1 MPISRFSYHPKVVCV
16 TILICIGLIY
26 INCNPINS
34 QAKFKGTKL
43 NNHEGLVFKLP
54 DQTNKLIS
62 ISDMSGDVTLLTFL
76 FSNCTD
82 TCPQVASSIK
92 HAIDS
97 LEEDLTINIV
107 AVSVDPNRDNKST
120 ATQFIERNNLDDNWS
135 FLTGD
140 ITDLEPIWEAYFIK
154 PTSSIGS
161 NALDSLKGS
170 LKERYQ
176 IIHSTPVYVLDHQ
189 GTALVVH
196 TAPVNSF
203 ELASDIK
210 LVAKSSSGEKEPK

>member
-1 MPISRFSYHPKVVCV
+1 MRIYLFPYHPKVVYA
-16 TILICIGLIY
+16 TILVFISLVY
-26 INCNPINS
+26 IACSPINS
-34 QAKFKGTKL
+34 QIQFKGTKL
-43 NNHEGLVFKLP
+43 NDHEGLIFKLP
-54 DQTNKLIS
+54 DQTNKLVS

-97 LEEDLTINIV
+97 LKGDLIINIV
-107 AVSVDPNRDNKST
+107 AVSVDPNRDNQST
-120 ATQFIERNNLDDNWS
+120 ATEFIKRNNLSDNWS
-135 FLTGD
+135 FITGD
-140 ITDLEPIWEAYFIK
+140 ISDLEPIWEAYFIK

-176 IIHSTPVYVLDHQ
+176 IIHSTPVYLLDHQ

-196 TAPVNSF
+196 TAPVNPL

-210 LVAKSSSGEKEPK
+210 SVAKSSADKKHPK

>member
-1 MPISRFSYHPKVVCV
+1 MRIPKYPYHLRVLCA
-16 TILICIGLIY
+16 TILICLGLVAIT
-26 INCNPINS
+26 CDS
-34 QAKFKGTKL
+34 QVKFKGTKL
-43 NNHEGLVFKLP
+43 NDHEGLAFKLP
-54 DQTNKLIS
+54 DQTNKLVS
-62 ISDMSGDVTLLTFL
+62 ISDMTGDVTLLTFL

-92 HAIDS
+92 HAIDF
-97 LEEDLTINIV
+97 LEENLIINVV
-107 AVSVDPNRDNKST
+107 AVSVDPNRDDQST
-120 ATQFIERNNLDDNWS
+120 AKQFVERNNLGGNWS
-135 FLTGD
+135 FITGELS
-140 ITDLEPIWEAYFIK
+140 DLEPIWEAYFIK

-161 NALDSLKGS
+161 NALDSLKDS

-189 GTALVVH
+189 GLALVVH

-210 LVAKSSSGEKEPK
+210 SVSKISSAGKKHPNKN